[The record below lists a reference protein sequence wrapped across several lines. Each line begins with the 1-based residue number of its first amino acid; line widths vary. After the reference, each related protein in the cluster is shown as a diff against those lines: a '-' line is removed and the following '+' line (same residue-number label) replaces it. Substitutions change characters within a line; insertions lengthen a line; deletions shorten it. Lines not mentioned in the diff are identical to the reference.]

1 MQLYLNTS
9 SPYARVVRVCLYEK
23 ELMERTELCWCDP
36 WAADSELLKITRL
49 SRIPTLVTEGG
60 EVLTE
65 SLLIAHYLD
74 AVGEGAKLLPA
85 DGLAETLALSGL
97 GQGLMEAAFNVV
109 IGRKHGG
116 PDVDETLLGNRRL
129 KAIERTLVTLEA
141 HPSVLAGHTQCTLG
155 AIVVAVALAYL
166 SFRLPAFDWPNRFPR
181 LQAWFAKVTECDSFA
196 LTAFE

>member
-1 MQLYLNTS
+1 
-9 SPYARVVRVCLYEK
+9 
-23 ELMERTELCWCDP
+23 
-36 WAADSELLKITRL
+36 
-49 SRIPTLVTEGG
+49 
-60 EVLTE
+60 
-65 SLLIAHYLD
+65 
-74 AVGEGAKLLPA
+74 
-85 DGLAETLALSGL
+85 
-97 GQGLMEAAFNVV
+97 MEAAFNVV